1 VPTAE
6 STQTIPKPLISQG
19 LDANPAYTRC
29 FYKGASSGN
38 FYTVGEKRGEEDRR
52 ELHPPDLDGFPLN
65 GVTLILF
72 TIAGKTGPFPILKNS

>member
-1 VPTAE
+1 M
-6 STQTIPKPLISQG
+6 
-19 LDANPAYTRC
+19 
-29 FYKGASSGN
+29 
-38 FYTVGEKRGEEDRR
+38 GEKRGEEDRR